1 MPTLVELDKRFLIEH
16 EAIHYA
22 NMKRNSAFC
31 YLNHI
36 MSIFYVF
43 IYKLKCK

>member
-1 MPTLVELDKRFLIEH
+1 MRTLVELDKIFLIEN

-36 MSIFYVF
+36 MSIFEAF
-43 IYKLKCK
+43 IHKLKCK

>member
-1 MPTLVELDKRFLIEH
+1 MPTLVELDKRFLIEY

-31 YLNHI
+31 Y
-36 MSIFYVF
+36 
-43 IYKLKCK
+43 

>member
-1 MPTLVELDKRFLIEH
+1 MPTLVELDKRFLIEN
-16 EAIHYA
+16 EAIRYG

-36 MSIFYVF
+36 MSVFYTY
-43 IYKLKCK
+43 IYKLKYK